1 MLRFSPEQQAAVIAN
16 RRTMAAQAALLAN
29 QLAATGEII
38 GNALSLP
45 RDVWGEWD
53 TEAVQIQRQEML
65 IFNDLAATLA
75 RPMPI
80 GKLIHYFKTVSDS
93 GSVNVSLDGRSKAN
107 LDKPVFDYQGTPV
120 PIIDSTFG
128 FGWREMAAAQSE
140 GFAMD
145 DAGRVNATDKVAKK
159 LESLALDGDVNI
171 VVGGQPLYGMRT
183 HPNRKTRTT
192 GQPMSGA
199 TGAQWLAEITA
210 TVKLLRD
217 ANIWAPVTVYL
228 NAADWFYASN
238 TDYATGY
245 PKTIAQRIREIEG
258 IAAILPA
265 PTLAPGQI
273 IAFVKDRRVIQVLNA
288 MPVTTRA
295 QFRANPEDDY
305 NFVTL
310 AAAAVEMKP
319 DAEGNLAVA
328 VSAP

>member
-16 RRTMAAQAALLAN
+16 RRAAAAQAAILAN
-29 QLAATGEII
+29 HITAQGDLI

-45 RDVWGEWD
+45 KDVWGEWD
-53 TEAVQIQRQEML
+53 TESVQIQRQEMV
-65 IFNDLAATLA
+65 IFNDLAASVA

-80 GKLIHYFKTVSDS
+80 GKVIHYFKTVSDS

-107 LDKPVFDYQGTPV
+107 LDKAVFEYQGTPV

-140 GFAMD
+140 GFALD
-145 DAGRVNATDKVAKK
+145 DAGRVNANDKVSKA
-159 LESLALDGDVNI
+159 LEALALDGNANI
-171 VVGGQPLYGMRT
+171 VVGGNPLYGMRN

-192 GQPMSGA
+192 GQALAGA

-210 TVKLLRD
+210 TIKLLRD
-217 ANIWAPVTVYL
+217 ANIWAPVTIYV
-228 NAADWFYASN
+228 NSGDWFYAGNS
-238 TDYATGY
+238 DYTAGY
-245 PKTIAQRIREIEG
+245 PKTIQQRIREIDG
-258 IAAILPA
+258 IASIIPA
-265 PTLAPGQI
+265 PTVAAGQI
-273 IAFVKDRRVIQVLNA
+273 IAVVKDRRVISVLNA

-295 QFRANPEDDY
+295 MFRANPEDDY

-319 DAEGNLAVA
+319 DANGNLALA
-328 VSAP
+328 VSSL

>member
-1 MLRFSPEQQAAVIAN
+1 
-16 RRTMAAQAALLAN
+16 MAAQAALLAN
-29 QLAATGEII
+29 QLTATGEVI

-53 TEAVQIQRQEML
+53 SESVTIQRAEMV
-65 IFNDLAATLA
+65 IFNDLAATLS

-80 GKLIHYFKTVSDS
+80 GKLIHYFRTVSDS

-140 GFAMD
+140 GFALD
-145 DAGRVNATDKVAKK
+145 DAGRVNAVDKVTKK
-159 LESLALDGDVNI
+159 LESLALDGDANI
-171 VVGGQPLYGMRT
+171 VVGGAPLYGLRN

-192 GQPMSGA
+192 GQALNGA
-199 TGAQWLAEITA
+199 TGAQWLSEVTA

-217 ANIWAPVTVYL
+217 ADIWAPVTIYV
-228 NAADWFYASN
+228 NAGDWFFAGN
-238 TDYATGY
+238 RDYAANYAG
-245 PKTIAQRIREIEG
+245 TIAKRIREIDG
-258 IAAILPA
+258 IANIVPS
-265 PTLAPGQI
+265 PTVAAGQI
-273 IAFVKDRRVIQVLNA
+273 IAVVKDRRVLSVLNA

-295 QFRANPEDDY
+295 MFRANPEDDY

-319 DAEGNLAVA
+319 DAAGNLAVA
-328 VSAP
+328 VSSL